1 MIGTDFYYDGEYS
14 VNHGIYIVKMDSG
27 LIQSPFLSERE
38 ALLDYIPGRHIPYF
52 YDVQYQPLKFSITFS
67 TMDNRWTLEKRREI
81 ARWFDKRQFKEF
93 YSEDNVDLRYYLLY
107 QGGIDLHTTG
117 NLQGYIECEFLN
129 ISPYGYSPVYQKS
142 YDLSTITI
150 PTIIEFDNQ
159 GDDILYPELQI
170 IKFGDGNLTIKN
182 LTNGGKIFQFNNLV
196 NNEIIYID
204 NQNRDIISNLY
215 DTRLDDFNN
224 NYLDLVRGINRLEVV
239 GACKLDFRYQFII
252 KG

>member
-1 MIGTDFYYDGEYS
+1 M
-14 VNHGIYIVKMDSG
+14 
-27 LIQSPFLSERE
+27 
-38 ALLDYIPGRHIPYF
+38 
-52 YDVQYQPLKFSITFS
+52 
-67 TMDNRWTLEKRREI
+67 
-81 ARWFDKRQFKEF
+81 
-93 YSEDNVDLRYYLLY
+93 
-107 QGGIDLHTTG
+107 
-117 NLQGYIECEFLN
+117 
-129 ISPYGYSPVYQKS
+129 
-142 YDLSTITI
+142 STITI

-170 IKFGDGNLTIKN
+170 IKFSNGNLTIKN